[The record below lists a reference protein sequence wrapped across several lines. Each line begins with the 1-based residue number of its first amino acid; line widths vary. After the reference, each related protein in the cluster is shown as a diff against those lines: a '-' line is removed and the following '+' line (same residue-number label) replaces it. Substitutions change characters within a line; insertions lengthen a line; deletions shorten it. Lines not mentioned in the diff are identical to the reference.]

1 MPVCAEGGA
10 NGMSLGRR
18 VLVPVANPASVG
30 PLLELA
36 VALCDADGE
45 VIPLT
50 VVDRDADPGAVAAAE
65 HGLAQAD
72 AVVSERGGLSSS
84 RLVRGRS
91 TAEGVL
97 SAIREAS
104 ATLVVMGWRGRSST
118 TTVFGEL
125 IDSVVG
131 RSSVPLAV
139 VRLGATP
146 FGRVLLPVSPD
157 HLLPGGGRG
166 LGLAV
171 RLARSLGRH
180 LEEPATVLRTGN
192 TEVPLPED
200 VVGLSDRVHHDPRRT
215 HLAVAAAARADDAI
229 VAPVAPTVSGLRAA
243 TTHLAWAAPDAT
255 LLVAVDPGPTESG
268 IVEAV
273 GSAGAPA
280 PRRPHRQT
288 TEVEIVVT
296 ASGLEPGRLTSRG
309 LARLLRPLGPARSA
323 HEDVAA
329 GAPEEGT
336 SAPTRRRARPVTS
349 PATARPGVAAS
360 VRLRA
365 STTNQ
370 ALALVMEELH
380 DAPELRGA
388 EITYDLR
395 HSSPAVAVVHGDLAV
410 RTLPPGELEVLRSR
424 PESEPEPGRL
434 SPPSSRGP
442 HSLR

>member
-1 MPVCAEGGA
+1 
-10 NGMSLGRR
+10 MSLGRR

-36 VALCDADGE
+36 AALCDPDGR
-45 VIPLT
+45 VVPVT
-50 VVDRDADPGAVAAAE
+50 VVEPDADPGTVAAAE

-72 AVVSERGGLSSS
+72 EVVRARDGVSEG
-84 RLVRGRS
+84 RLVRAHS
-91 TAEGVL
+91 TVEGVL
-97 SAIREAS
+97 AAVREHHAS
-104 ATLVVMGWRGRSST
+104 LVVMGWRGRSST

-139 VRLGATP
+139 VRLGSTA
-146 FGRVLLPVSPD
+146 FRRILLPVSSD

-171 RLARSLGRH
+171 RLAGALSRQV
-180 LEEPATVLRTGN
+180 EEPATVLRTGRV
-192 TEVPLPED
+192 EGPLPED
-200 VVGLSDRVHHDPRRT
+200 VVRLSDRVHHDPRRT
-215 HLAVAAAARADDAI
+215 HLAVAAAAHADDAI
-229 VAPVAPTVSGLRAA
+229 VAAVAPTVSGLRAA

-280 PRRPHRQT
+280 PRRATRAAA
-288 TEVEIVVT
+288 EVEIVVT
-296 ASGLEPGRLTSRG
+296 ASWTEAGRLTSAELAG
-309 LARLLRPLGPARSA
+309 LLQVIGPARSTSGEA
-323 HEDVAA
+323 TGGATAEHDARGPRRAPRPPSAA
-329 GAPEEGT
+329 
-336 SAPTRRRARPVTS
+336 RRRI
-349 PATARPGVAAS
+349 AAS
-360 VRLRA
+360 VRVRA
-365 STTNQ
+365 SSTNK
-370 ALALVMEELH
+370 ALALVMETLH

-395 HSSPAVAVVHGDLAV
+395 HTSPSVAVVHGDLAV

-424 PESEPEPGRL
+424 PTPEPESDPQA
-434 SPPSSRGP
+434 SPPPRGP

>member
-1 MPVCAEGGA
+1 
-10 NGMSLGRR
+10 MSLGRR

-36 VALCDADGE
+36 TALCDVDGQ
-45 VIPLT
+45 VVPLT
-50 VVDRDADPGAVAAAE
+50 VIGPDADPGAVASAE

-72 AVVSERGGLSSS
+72 AIVRARGRVSEG
-84 RLVRGRS
+84 RLVHAH
-91 TAEGVL
+91 TTVEGVL
-97 SAIREAS
+97 AAVDEHHAS
-104 ATLVVMGWRGRSST
+104 LVLMGWRGRSST

-131 RSSVPLAV
+131 RSSIPLAV
-139 VRLGATP
+139 VRLGSTA
-146 FGRVLLPVSPD
+146 FRRVLLPVSAD

-171 RLARSLGRH
+171 RLAEALSRAV
-180 LEEPATVLRTGN
+180 EEPATVLRTGRL
-192 TEVPLPED
+192 EGSLPDD
-200 VVGLSDRVHHDPRRT
+200 VVQLSDRVHHDPRRT
-215 HLAVAAAARADDAI
+215 HLAVAAAAHADDAI

-280 PRRPHRQT
+280 PPRTPRPT
-288 TEVEIVVT
+288 AEVEIVVT
-296 ASGLEPGRLTSRG
+296 ASGMEAGQLTSTG
-309 LARLLRPLGPARSA
+309 LAELLQAIGPARSTTTETA
-323 HEDVAA
+323 TGTVAERDAA
-329 GAPEEGT
+329 GDRRTPRPP
-336 SAPTRRRARPVTS
+336 SAARRRIA
-349 PATARPGVAAS
+349 ATVRVRAAS
-360 VRLRA
+360 
-365 STTNQ
+365 TNK
-370 ALALVMEELH
+370 ALALVMETLH
-380 DAPELRGA
+380 DAPQLRGA

-395 HSSPAVAVVHGDLAV
+395 HTSPSVAVVHGDLAV

-424 PESEPEPGRL
+424 PTPESEPPA
-434 SPPSSRGP
+434 SPPSRGP